1 MLKFQDLSIKH
12 KLTTIIVLTCGLMMV
27 LFAFLFLLNEAFSF
41 QNNARHHIA
50 ALAEVTGINAT
61 AALSFQDPQTA
72 RELLDALRVE
82 PNILQAAIY
91 TAAGNRFAAYAKGHV
106 SDIPRHI
113 DLHNLPAPD
122 RVRPTALSVK
132 AGLKGLSGDFL
143 DVFQP
148 ITLNGKR
155 IGMVLIRADQRWV
168 YARMKSVTMMVAG
181 IMLVLIVLSGFI
193 SARLQRIISLPI
205 ETLSKTMQKVKHRQ
219 DYAVRVQNQ
228 RHDELGTLMAGFN
241 DMLEQIQERDSRLEQ
256 SRRKLEEQ
264 VALRTQ
270 ALGVSEAQKKK
281 LLAQQKIQQA
291 YGELVSQ
298 LNSIDV
304 SLILEKSLNQIAGQA
319 GAAWGAVY
327 LQSSESEK
335 LSLKKTFSSDAVTP
349 RTPQSREAIDWL
361 QEKAAKLAQKTF
373 GQTGNMFQ
381 REDVDPSSGADFARD
396 VNAYLL
402 YFQDRR
408 IGVLVLAGIRN
419 LDTYTLEFI
428 KNAARQL
435 GVAIHNA
442 LTFEDLRYKSAQLK
456 ESNLELAR
464 ASKMK
469 SDFLAN
475 MSHELRTPLNAII
488 GFSELLVDQHF
499 GKLNATQNDYLTDIL
514 ESGRHLLALI
524 NDILDLSKV
533 EAGKMVLD
541 PTDVPIKEVLQA
553 SLTMIRQKAL
563 KHGFRLSI
571 QTDVCPETVY
581 ADERKVKQVLYN
593 LLSNAAKF
601 TEDGNSITL
610 HAETVSRSWIDAHI
624 PEFFKAQCAASL
636 ENTCQSFLKISVADT
651 GIGIDSGSLL
661 KIFNAF
667 EQVDPSTSKKYEG
680 TGLGLALC
688 RRFIELHHGAI
699 WAVSAPGKGST
710 FTFVLP
716 IAATATG
723 GKLSSPDKRA
733 PRLSG
738 QSEQPLVLI
747 ADDDE
752 AICRQVSILLSDLG
766 CRVKCVIDGHAA
778 VKQTA
783 ELQPDIVLL
792 DLMLPGKDG
801 WQVLT
806 RLKEDARTC
815 DIPVIICSAI
825 EDRPFAC
832 SLGACDYLIKPV
844 EKTDLLRCLQKAGLN
859 LQEAG
864 RNGKHVLLVDDDPR
878 DLKYFSALLRENGV
892 TVRTAATGR
901 KAVAMSIESPPAVIL
916 QDLIMPNMNGYEV
929 IQALR
934 AMPLTQH
941 IPVIL
946 LTAKTL
952 NTAEK
957 QALSDSIESIVQKS
971 PASWDTLI
979 AEIKRFLP
987 VGEKA

>member
-1 MLKFQDLSIKH
+1 MPKFQNLSIKH
-12 KLTTIIVLTCGLMMV
+12 KLTTMIVLTCGLMMV

-41 QNNARHHIA
+41 QNNARHHIS
-50 ALAEVTGINAT
+50 ALAKVTGINAT

-91 TAAGNRFAAYAKGHV
+91 TAAGDRFAAYAKGRV
-106 SDIPRHI
+106 PDIPRHI
-113 DLHNLPAPD
+113 DLQDLPAAD
-122 RVRPTALSVK
+122 RRPMARAVK

-148 ITLNGKR
+148 IMLNGKR

-168 YARMKSVTMMVAG
+168 YARMQSVTMMVAG
-181 IMLVLIVLSGFI
+181 IMLILIVLSGFI

-205 ETLSKTMQKVKHRQ
+205 ETLSKTMQHVKHRQ
-219 DYAVRVQNQ
+219 DYGVRVHSD
-228 RHDELGTLMAGFN
+228 RRDELGTLMDGFN
-241 DMLEQIQERDSRLEQ
+241 DMLEQIQERDSRLELN
-256 SRRKLEEQ
+256 RRKLEEQ

-270 ALGVSEAQKKK
+270 ALALSESQKKQ
-281 LLAQQKIQQA
+281 LLLQQRIQQA

-298 LNSIDV
+298 LNTIDV
-304 SLILEKSLNQIAGQA
+304 SLILEKSLNQIAMQA
-319 GAAWGAVY
+319 GAPWGAVY
-327 LQSSESEK
+327 LQDPECER
-335 LSLKKTFSSDAVTP
+335 LNLKKTFMSGALKAG
-349 RTPQSREAIDWL
+349 TPQNSRVITRL
-361 QEKAAKLAQKTF
+361 MEKAAKLAQASLR
-373 GQTGNMFQ
+373 QTENFPLQ
-381 REDVDPSSGADFARD
+381 PDSGAKSSID
-396 VNAYLL
+396 VESHLNAYPLF
-402 YFQDRR
+402 FQQRR
-408 IGVLVLAGIRN
+408 VGVLVLAGGGV
-419 LDTYTLEFI
+419 LDTYTRKFI
-428 KNAARQL
+428 TNASRQL
-435 GVAIHNA
+435 AVAIHNA

-499 GKLNATQNDYLTDIL
+499 GELNATQQDYLTDIL
-514 ESGRHLLALI
+514 DSGRHLLSLI

-533 EAGKMVLD
+533 EAGKMVVN
-541 PTDVPIKEVLQA
+541 PTDVPIGQVLQA
-553 SLTMIRQKAL
+553 GLTMIRQKAL
-563 KHGFRLSI
+563 KHRIRLSI
-571 QTDVCPETVY
+571 QADGCPETIR
-581 ADERKVKQVLYN
+581 ADERKVKQVIYN

-601 TEDGNSITL
+601 TEDGGRIAL
-610 HAETVSRSWIDAHI
+610 HAETVSRFWVDAHI
-624 PEFFKAQCAASL
+624 PEIFKEQCAVSL
-636 ENTCQSFLKISVADT
+636 DDTCQSFLKISVADT

-699 WAVSAPGKGST
+699 WAVSAPDKGST

-716 IAATATG
+716 IATTAAG
-723 GKLSSPDKRA
+723 REISPPEKRA
-733 PRLSG
+733 PRFSG

-783 ELQPDIVLL
+783 ELRPDIVLL

-806 RLKEDARTC
+806 RLKEDARTR

-859 LQEAG
+859 PREAG

-878 DLKYFSALLRENGV
+878 DLKYFSALLREKGV

-916 QDLIMPNMNGYEV
+916 QDLVMPDINGYEV

-952 NTAEK
+952 SAAERR
-957 QALSDSIESIVQKS
+957 ALSDSIESIVQKS
-971 PASWDTLI
+971 PASRDTLI

-987 VGEKA
+987 VGAKA